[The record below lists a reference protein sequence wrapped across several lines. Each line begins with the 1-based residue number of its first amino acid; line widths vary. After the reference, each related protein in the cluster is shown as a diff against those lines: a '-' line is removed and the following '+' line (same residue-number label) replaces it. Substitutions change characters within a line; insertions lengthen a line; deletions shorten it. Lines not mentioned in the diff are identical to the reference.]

1 MSRKNKV
8 ELMSVNQSK
17 LKSSK
22 QLLQAIEELDEKKRE
37 LLEYSDE
44 SILRFI
50 MDTDER
56 HISAS
61 VSTEMIEVTEAYRIT
76 IAQLISKEMDRKAEL
91 LDKIKL
97 KDNE

>member
-1 MSRKNKV
+1 
-8 ELMSVNQSK
+8 MSVSQSK

-22 QLLQAIEELDEKKRE
+22 QLLESIDELEEKKKE
-37 LLEYSDE
+37 ILEYSDE

-56 HISAS
+56 HISAEIAE
-61 VSTEMIEVTEAYRIT
+61 EMTEVTEAYRIT
-76 IAQLISKEMDRKAEL
+76 IAQLINKEIDRKAGL

>member
-1 MSRKNKV
+1 
-8 ELMSVNQSK
+8 MSVNQSK

>member
-1 MSRKNKV
+1 
-8 ELMSVNQSK
+8 MSVSQSK

-22 QLLQAIEELDEKKRE
+22 QLLESIDELDEKKRE
-37 LLEYSDE
+37 ILEYSDE

-50 MDTDER
+50 MDTEER
-56 HISAS
+56 HISAEIAG
-61 VSTEMIEVTEAYRIT
+61 EMIEVTEAYRIT
-76 IAQLISKEMDRKAEL
+76 IAQLIEKEIDRKAGL

>member
-1 MSRKNKV
+1 
-8 ELMSVNQSK
+8 MSVNQSK

-37 LLEYSDE
+37 ILEYSDE

-76 IAQLISKEMDRKAEL
+76 IAQLISKEMDRKADL

-97 KDNE
+97 KDNG